1 MSRMRKTNPGWLA
14 YLSYRAPA
22 EIIPVGIRPP
32 AAGSGRKAWSTDLSD
47 HTRFEELVL
56 PHLNAA
62 YNLARW
68 LTRDVNDAED
78 VVQDACVRALKYV
91 DSLNGGGARAWF
103 LTIVRHAFY
112 DWCKRNR
119 PAEIA
124 RDDGTAIDMAVDP
137 AAVDPEQALL
147 RTAEFKALTDAVE
160 ALPQAYREVLILR
173 ELEELSYKE
182 IARVAD
188 IPIGTVMSRLARARG
203 LLQRSPLLHAMN

>member
-1 MSRMRKTNPGWLA
+1 VS
-14 YLSYRAPA
+14 
-22 EIIPVGIRPP
+22 E
-32 AAGSGRKAWSTDLSD
+32 

-56 PHLNAA
+56 PHLDAA

-68 LTRDVNDAED
+68 LTRDVSDAED
-78 VVQDACVRALKYV
+78 VVQDAALRALKYMG
-91 DSLNGGGARAWF
+91 SLNGGSGRAWF
-103 LTIVRHAFY
+103 LTIVRHTFY

-137 AAVDPEQALL
+137 DAVGPEQALL
-147 RTAEFKALTDAVE
+147 RTATAKALTEAIA
-160 ALPQAYREVLILR
+160 ALPLAYREVLILR

-182 IARVAD
+182 IARIAD

-203 LLQRSPLLHAMN
+203 LLQGSALLRATN